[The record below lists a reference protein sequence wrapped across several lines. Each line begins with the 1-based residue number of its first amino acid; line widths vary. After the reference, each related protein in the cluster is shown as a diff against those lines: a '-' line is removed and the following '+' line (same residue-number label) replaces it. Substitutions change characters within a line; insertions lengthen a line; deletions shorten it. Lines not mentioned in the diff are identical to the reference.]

1 MAAHLRKN
9 YGNGVSGKRTML
21 RDTRIGHLLFP
32 VSSMVL
38 TRTQLSKTKISINP
52 EQRNHQEL
60 SESNDEYSVY
70 RFSLSIQIQLTPSIL
85 IHPRL
90 PRQASIRI
98 TCPTRS
104 LLHAIIMS
112 SDAPIRYTTPF
123 HPCARISPPFI
134 PSYFHL
140 LRRWQKAS
148 IEHRLYQSIHHHIT
162 NRNPR
167 PIIHESLPQG
177 FLYPFAVAFYSS
189 IHLGSISLGAWVQGC
204 F

>member
-90 PRQASIRI
+90 PRQASIELRVQQDHSS
-98 TCPTRS
+98 TPSLCPPTPQLDTPLPS
-104 LLHAIIMS
+104 THALVFLPLLS
-112 SDAPIRYTTPF
+112 RPT
-123 HPCARISPPFI
+123 
-134 PSYFHL
+134 
-140 LRRWQKAS
+140 S
-148 IEHRLYQSIHHHIT
+148 IYYAGGKKL
-162 NRNPR
+162 
-167 PIIHESLPQG
+167 
-177 FLYPFAVAFYSS
+177 A
-189 IHLGSISLGAWVQGC
+189 
-204 F
+204 